1 MLQPGAVQSNYNRYL
16 LPGQVGML
24 ADEVGFDGDTR
35 IVETAAGI
43 GFGLAVSQGT
53 NADGCILGG
62 TAFVGITRA
71 DPTLP
76 QASSLTTD
84 KYAQYDNAG
93 VLIRGDIWV
102 TPSGTGTIHPGDA
115 VYYNTST
122 GALGFSGG
130 TVIEDARWMT
140 ALQAGKDAL
149 GNAVNVAVV
158 RLGNIA
164 GNR

>member
-1 MLQPGAVQSNYNRYL
+1 MLQPGPVQSNYNRYL

-24 ADEVGFDGDTR
+24 ADEVNFSGDTR
-35 IVETAAGI
+35 QVETAAGI
-43 GFGLAVSQGT
+43 AFGLAVSQGT
-53 NADGCILGG
+53 NPNGCILGG
-62 TAFVGITRA
+62 TAFCGITRA
-71 DPTLP
+71 DPTVP
-76 QASSLTTD
+76 ANNAGD
-84 KYAQYDNAG
+84 KYLQYDNAG
-93 VLIRGDIWV
+93 VLVMGDIWV
-102 TPSGTGTIHPGDA
+102 APSGTGTIHAGDA

-140 ALQAGKDAL
+140 PLQSGKDAL
-149 GNAVNVAVV
+149 GNTVNVAVV

>member
-1 MLQPGAVQSNYNRYL
+1 MLQPGPVQSNYNRYIL
-16 LPGQVGML
+16 AGQVGIL
-24 ADEVGFDGDTR
+24 ADMINFDADTR
-35 IVETAAGI
+35 QVETAAGI

-53 NADGCILGG
+53 NANGCIIGG
-62 TAFVGITRA
+62 TAFCGITRS
-71 DPTLP
+71 DPNLPASTLV
-76 QASSLTTD
+76 TVD
-84 KYAQYDNAG
+84 KYSQYDNAS
-93 VLIRGDIWV
+93 VVVKGDIWV
-102 TPSGTGTIHPGDA
+102 APSGTGTIHPGDA

-140 ALQAGKDAL
+140 ALQSGKDAT
-149 GNAVNVAVV
+149 GNTVNVAVV